1 MPILERKIVHDM
13 ATVCSHISYPRFVLP
28 LHKHVEYEIML
39 FTQGSG
45 KQFVGEGVSEYKVG
59 DIALIGSNVPHLHLC
74 HTKLNPTSASGL
86 EDEWSAGEAIQFRP
100 DIFPEQMKDIPD
112 YRFIYDL
119 LQKSQYGIR
128 FYDEGRLNGFSQLA
142 SFLLSV

>member
-1 MPILERKIVHDM
+1 MSILERKIVHGL

-39 FTQGSG
+39 FTQGNG
-45 KQFVGEGVSEYKVG
+45 KQFVGEGVSEYKTG
-59 DIALIGSNVPHLHLC
+59 DIAFIGGNVPHLHLC
-74 HTKLNPTSASGL
+74 HTKLNSASTTSNL
-86 EDEWSAGEAIQFRP
+86 EDECSAGEAIQFRP

-119 LQKSQYGIR
+119 LQKSHMEFVSMMKDCLKQCW
-128 FYDEGRLNGFSQLA
+128 S
-142 SFLLSV
+142 